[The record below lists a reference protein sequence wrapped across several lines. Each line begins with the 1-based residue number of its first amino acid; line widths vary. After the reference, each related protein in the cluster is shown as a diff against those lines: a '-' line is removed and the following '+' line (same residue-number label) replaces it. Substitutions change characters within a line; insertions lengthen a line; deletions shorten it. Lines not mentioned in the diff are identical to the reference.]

1 MIMETEKEVE
11 MDERT
16 DLFETE
22 VRVRVEV
29 GTGGGKRT
37 VDETVRLP
45 RGAMGEIARAL
56 GGGQKTV
63 YNALRRGM
71 TGKVS
76 DRVKLY
82 VLERYGAGV
91 PGRDHCGTVKV
102 NVL

>member
-1 MIMETEKEVE
+1 METEKEVE

-29 GTGGGKRT
+29 GTGGG
-37 VDETVRLP
+37 
-45 RGAMGEIARAL
+45 MGEIARAL
-56 GGGQKTV
+56 GCGQKTV